1 MYPNYSN
8 TRFQVF
14 FISFQCFE
22 CVFSVT
28 EIRDKPIYLNVYHLF
43 WNITTCDKQNGT
55 LMRHISLCIKTV
67 VTAGKKQFLNPTE
80 SIQ

>member
-1 MYPNYSN
+1 M
-8 TRFQVF
+8 
-14 FISFQCFE
+14 SFQCFE

-43 WNITTCDKQNGT
+43 WNITSFDKQNGT
-55 LMRHISLCIKTV
+55 LLLMRDISLCIKTV
-67 VTAGKKQFLNPTE
+67 VTAGKKQFLYPTE